1 VRRRAA
7 GAAAALLLVGAAAGG
22 CGGKQ
27 QKSATNALTWEKA
40 GPAYKPPNLPT
51 DRVLL
56 AHVRNSSN
64 APVLLDASKLVVRDA
79 SGTVLKSTGRYIA
92 GYAHGLYGAFQK
104 PSELPPQELTRLGY
118 RITLAPGKSAPLA
131 VAWRLRSGSKEP
143 ATVNYGSGT
152 LTLPR
157 GSTPGS

>member
-1 VRRRAA
+1 MSRRAA
-7 GAAAALLLVGAAAGG
+7 GAAVAVLLLGASAGG
-22 CGGKQ
+22 CGGQK
-27 QKSATNALTWEKA
+27 QKSAVDALTWDKA

-56 AHVRNSSN
+56 AHVRNRSK
-64 APVLLDASKLVVRDA
+64 APVVLDASKLVVRDA
-79 SGTVLKSTGRYIA
+79 SGTVLKSNGRYIA

-104 PSELPPQELTRLGY
+104 PSELPPEELTRLGY
-118 RITLAPGKSAPLA
+118 RITLAPGKIAPLA
-131 VAWRLRSGSKEP
+131 VAWRLRPGSKEP
-143 ATVNYGSGT
+143 ATVDYGSGT